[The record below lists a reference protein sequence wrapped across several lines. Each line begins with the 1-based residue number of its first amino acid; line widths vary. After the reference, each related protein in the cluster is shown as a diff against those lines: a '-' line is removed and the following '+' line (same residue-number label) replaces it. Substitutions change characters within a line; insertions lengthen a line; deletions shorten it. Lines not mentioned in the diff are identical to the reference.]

1 MRLTTTLRAAGAMA
15 TLSTAL
21 LLTARG
27 EGPTPAAPP
36 IAQRL
41 GGADRYLTF
50 VSTDKPMYR
59 PGEKLYV
66 RSALL
71 HANRHSPS
79 AENQV
84 QLVEVTG
91 PKGDVVASGY
101 VNPQDGVAGFSW
113 QIPTGTPGG
122 EYTIKVSHPYTGH
135 APGVRKF
142 DVRAYRAPR

>member
-1 MRLTTTLRAAGAMA
+1 MKLTKTLRAAGAMA

-21 LLTARG
+21 LLTAHG
-27 EGPTPAAPP
+27 ENPSPAAAP

-50 VSTDKPMYR
+50 VSTDKPIYR

-66 RSALL
+66 RAAAL
-71 HANRHSPS
+71 HAIKHSPL
-79 AENQV
+79 ADAQV

-91 PKGDVVASGY
+91 PKGDTVASGY

-113 QIPTGTPGG
+113 DIPAGTASP
-122 EYTIKVSHPYTGH
+122 T
-135 APGVRKF
+135 A
-142 DVRAYRAPR
+142 